1 LAQTTNPNTDLFQ
14 TLKHRRTTRDFTQTP
29 LPNDVLTRLLY
40 AARRAP
46 SGGNVDT
53 RRFIIVTDR
62 SRIEAIR
69 KASPGF
75 YGSCPVLL
83 VICTDVAAAEGDST
97 AIFDA
102 GASAENV
109 ALAATALGIGVG
121 FVKSYPE
128 IAVKTVLGIPE
139 SIRTEIIIKLGTP
152 DPNQPKPPKATKP
165 PMFLND
171 YGKPYPQG

>member
-1 LAQTTNPNTDLFQ
+1 MRPHNELFDV
-14 TLKHRRTTRDFTQTP
+14 LKRRRTTRIFKEDSISSEI
-29 LPNDVLTRLLY
+29 LSNLLY

-62 SRIEAIR
+62 KLIEAIR

-75 YGSCPVLL
+75 YGSCPALI
-83 VICTDVAAAEGDST
+83 VICTDLRAAEGDPT

-102 GASAENV
+102 GAGAENV
-109 ALAATALGIGVG
+109 ALAATALGVGVG

-128 IAVKTVLGIPE
+128 VAVKRILGIPE
-139 SIRTEIIIKLGTP
+139 NVRTEIIIKLGYV
-152 DPNQPKPPKATKP
+152 DPNQPKPPRAVKVQA
-165 PMFLND
+165 FLNE
-171 YGKPYPQG
+171 YGTAYDGV